1 MILFGRGFHVTCQ
14 LLSVTTLLRESFLI
28 SWWLR
33 KKSSTIHHTIYFEYI
48 YIFSNMNGP
57 KLLSFKMYFLQVHS
71 TRNQIFIWTP
81 RNPTI
86 SLSIQNGMACNIFLV
101 KFFPHTVCFKSPS
114 HVINSKGFLAAT
126 LNIKGLKKTY
136 RL

>member
-1 MILFGRGFHVTCQ
+1 MDPNFLVLKCIFYKYIQLETKYLFGRQEIPLFHYPY
-14 LLSVTTLLRESFLI
+14 
-28 SWWLR
+28 
-33 KKSSTIHHTIYFEYI
+33 K
-48 YIFSNMNGP
+48 
-57 KLLSFKMYFLQVHS
+57 
-71 TRNQIFIWTP
+71 
-81 RNPTI
+81 
-86 SLSIQNGMACNIFLV
+86 MACNIFLV